1 MEQLYE
7 ATAGDTT
14 DLYYVDTEMYD
25 SREYGSVYILDA
37 DRPALVDTGTG
48 YNYETILEGMAEV
61 GIEPEELS
69 VIALT
74 HVHLDHAGGASILAE
89 NCPNADVCIHESG
102 ARFLRDPTR
111 IWAGTKAVMGER
123 IRYYREPDPIPEDR
137 ILELEDGDTIGLGDH
152 TLSVH
157 HAPGHAFH
165 QVVYHDDENDGVV
178 TADAAGLN
186 LPSVDGVTQTS
197 PPTDFHL
204 ERCLDD
210 IAMLQELDAS
220 ALYYGHFGD
229 RETDDLLAEYAD
241 VLQSWVGAVEA
252 KREELEDDE
261 AVIEHFVDRAETPDA
276 WNDEHARGE
285 TEINVRGVLRYLDER
300 ESP

>member
-123 IRYYREPDPIPEDR
+123 IRYYREPDPIPDDR
-137 ILELEDGDTIGLGDH
+137 LLELEDGDTIDLGDH
-152 TLSVH
+152 TLEVH

-165 QVVYHDDENDGVV
+165 QVVYYDTENDGAF
-178 TADAAGLN
+178 TADAAGIN
-186 LPSVDGVTQTS
+186 VPSIEGVYQTS

-204 ERCLDD
+204 QQCLEDVS
-210 IAMLQELDAS
+210 MLQELDPS

-229 RETDDLLAEYAD
+229 READGLLAEYAG
-241 VLQSWVGAVEA
+241 VLDSWVTDVEA
-252 KREELEDDE
+252 KRAELEDDE
-261 AVIEHFVDRAETPDA
+261 AVVEYFIEQVETPTV
-276 WNDEHARGE
+276 WHEEHARGE
-285 TEINVRGVLRYLDER
+285 AAINVRGVLGYLDER
-300 ESP
+300 DSA